1 MGILGRYKNRGLY
14 QETRS
19 AHPLTDYAYLAYLQ
33 RVRGFRYREI
43 AQAERVSQKTIA
55 KSVKIWDAMSRDT
68 RIMFGEYFKKGYLT
82 AAEWHAYTGSTP
94 SHEYYTIK
102 IPGEDKESPT
112 GKPLDFYFKN
122 IDDEFEN
129 THSV

>member
-55 KSVKIWDAMSRDT
+55 KSVKIWDAMSHDT
-68 RIMFGEYFKKGYLT
+68 RIMFGQYFKKGYLT
-82 AAEWHAYTGSTP
+82 GEEWGAYTHFEPTLGSN
-94 SHEYYTIK
+94 YIIK

-112 GKPLDFYFKN
+112 GKPLDFYFKK
-122 IDDEFEN
+122 IDDEFG
-129 THSV
+129 T